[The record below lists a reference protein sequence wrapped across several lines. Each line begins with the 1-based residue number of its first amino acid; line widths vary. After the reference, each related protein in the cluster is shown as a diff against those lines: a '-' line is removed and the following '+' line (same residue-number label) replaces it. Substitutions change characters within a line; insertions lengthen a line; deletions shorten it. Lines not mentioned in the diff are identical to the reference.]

1 MRQGAGITQR
11 REVLMT
17 EQVYSA
23 SAVGNS
29 NKDIQNSKLSI
40 FSIFGAIISLNLI
53 LWAGYWAYNIIS
65 RDINGIPIVAA
76 QPGPLRVAPDTPGGI
91 EAENIELA
99 VTKIASQ
106 ELPPNPQAVELAPS
120 TEKLTP
126 DDITIFQAVGQK
138 KIIDRQAALKNQI
151 QVGVIEPNLSKEI
164 SFEPVNTVT
173 NTANYSITENQ
184 SELVAAALALA
195 LKPSADNLIGN
206 AVAQKNKFKQI
217 KPRPRPGSLL
227 DVSMS
232 TTETVI
238 RPALASVETGLAVV
252 QFGTFATETVAFE
265 EWDRLSK
272 NLSVILDGRPKYVER
287 IKRNGNEIYRL
298 RLGGFIN
305 IDDASRFCSAVIS
318 QENCVPVIAN

>member
-11 REVLMT
+11 REVIMT

-23 SAVGNS
+23 SAEGNLY
-29 NKDIQNSKLSI
+29 KDFQNSKLSI
-40 FSIFGAIISLNLI
+40 FSIFGAVISLNLI
-53 LWAGYWAYNIIS
+53 LWAGYWTYNIIS

-106 ELPPNPQAVELAPS
+106 ELPPNPKAVELAPS

-126 DDITIFQAVGQK
+126 DDLTIFQAIRQK
-138 KIIDRQAALKNQI
+138 KIIDRQAALNNQI
-151 QVGVIEPNLSKEI
+151 HLGVIEPNLSKEI
-164 SFEPVNTVT
+164 SLEPVNTVT

-206 AVAQKNKFKQI
+206 AVAQNKFKQI

-227 DVSMS
+227 EVSVS
-232 TTETVI
+232 TTETVM

-298 RLGGFIN
+298 RLGGFVN

-318 QENCVPVIAN
+318 QENCVPVIAK

>member
-1 MRQGAGITQR
+1 M
-11 REVLMT
+11 
-17 EQVYSA
+17 
-23 SAVGNS
+23 
-29 NKDIQNSKLSI
+29 
-40 FSIFGAIISLNLI
+40 
-53 LWAGYWAYNIIS
+53 
-65 RDINGIPIVAA
+65 
-76 QPGPLRVAPDTPGGI
+76 
-91 EAENIELA
+91 
-99 VTKIASQ
+99 
-106 ELPPNPQAVELAPS
+106 PPNPKAVELAPS

-126 DDITIFQAVGQK
+126 DDLTIFQAIRQK
-138 KIIDRQAALKNQI
+138 KIIDRQAALNNQI
-151 QVGVIEPNLSKEI
+151 HLGVIEPNISKEI
-164 SFEPVNTVT
+164 SLEPVNTVT

-195 LKPSADNLIGN
+195 LKPSADNLIGS
-206 AVAQKNKFKQI
+206 AVAQNKFKQI

-227 DVSMS
+227 EVRVS
-232 TTETVI
+232 TTETVM

-298 RLGGFIN
+298 RLGGFVN

-318 QENCVPVIAN
+318 QENCVPVIAKGI

>member
-11 REVLMT
+11 REVIMT

-23 SAVGNS
+23 SAEGNLY
-29 NKDIQNSKLSI
+29 KDIQNSKLSI
-40 FSIFGAIISLNLI
+40 FSIFGAVISLNLI
-53 LWAGYWAYNIIS
+53 LWAGYWTYNIIS

-106 ELPPNPQAVELAPS
+106 ELPPNPKAVELAPG

-126 DDITIFQAVGQK
+126 DDLTILQAIRQK
-138 KIIDRQAALKNQI
+138 KIIDRQAALNNQI
-151 QVGVIEPNLSKEI
+151 HLGVIEPNLSKEI
-164 SFEPVNTVT
+164 SLEPVNTVT

-195 LKPSADNLIGN
+195 LKPSADNLIAN
-206 AVAQKNKFKQI
+206 AVAQNKFKQI
-217 KPRPRPGSLL
+217 KPRLRPGSLL
-227 DVSMS
+227 EASVS

-298 RLGGFIN
+298 RLGGFVN

-318 QENCVPVIAN
+318 QENCVPVIAK

>member
-11 REVLMT
+11 REVIMT

-23 SAVGNS
+23 SAEGNLY
-29 NKDIQNSKLSI
+29 KDFQNSKLSI
-40 FSIFGAIISLNLI
+40 FSIFGAVISLNLI
-53 LWAGYWAYNIIS
+53 LWAGYWTYNIIS

-106 ELPPNPQAVELAPS
+106 ELPPNPKAVELAPS

-126 DDITIFQAVGQK
+126 DDLTIFQAIRQK
-138 KIIDRQAALKNQI
+138 KIIDRQAALNNQ
-151 QVGVIEPNLSKEI
+151 VHLGVIEPNLSKEI

-206 AVAQKNKFKQI
+206 AVAQNKFKQI
-217 KPRPRPGSLL
+217 KPRPRPNSLL
-227 DVSMS
+227 EVSVS

-298 RLGGFIN
+298 RLGGFVN

-318 QENCVPVIAN
+318 QENCVPVIAK

>member
-11 REVLMT
+11 REVIMT

-23 SAVGNS
+23 SAEGNLY
-29 NKDIQNSKLSI
+29 KDIQNSKLSI
-40 FSIFGAIISLNLI
+40 FSIFGAVISLNLI
-53 LWAGYWAYNIIS
+53 LWAGYWTYNIIS

-106 ELPPNPQAVELAPS
+106 ELPPNPKAVELAPS

-126 DDITIFQAVGQK
+126 DDLTIFQAIRQK
-138 KIIDRQAALKNQI
+138 KIIDRQAALNNQ
-151 QVGVIEPNLSKEI
+151 VHLGVIEPNLSKEI

-195 LKPSADNLIGN
+195 LKPSADNLIAN
-206 AVAQKNKFKQI
+206 AVAQNKFKQI
-217 KPRPRPGSLL
+217 KPRLRPGSLL
-227 DVSMS
+227 EVSVS

-298 RLGGFIN
+298 RLGGFVK

-318 QENCVPVIAN
+318 QENCVPVIAK

>member
-11 REVLMT
+11 REVIMT

-23 SAVGNS
+23 SAEGNLY
-29 NKDIQNSKLSI
+29 KDIQNSKLSI
-40 FSIFGAIISLNLI
+40 FSIFGAVISLNLI
-53 LWAGYWAYNIIS
+53 LWAGYWTYNIIS

-106 ELPPNPQAVELAPS
+106 ELPPNPKAVELAPG

-126 DDITIFQAVGQK
+126 DDLTIFQAIKQK
-138 KIIDRQAALKNQI
+138 KIIDRQAALNNQI
-151 QVGVIEPNLSKEI
+151 HLGVIEPNLSKEI
-164 SFEPVNTVT
+164 SLEPVNTVT

-206 AVAQKNKFKQI
+206 AVAQNKFKQI
-217 KPRPRPGSLL
+217 KPRLRPGSLL
-227 DVSMS
+227 EASVS

-298 RLGGFIN
+298 RLGGFVN

-318 QENCVPVIAN
+318 QENCVPVIAK

>member
-11 REVLMT
+11 REVIMT

-23 SAVGNS
+23 SAEGNLY
-29 NKDIQNSKLSI
+29 KDIQNSKLSI
-40 FSIFGAIISLNLI
+40 FSIFGAVISLNLI
-53 LWAGYWAYNIIS
+53 LWAGYWTYNIIS

-106 ELPPNPQAVELAPS
+106 ELPPNPKAVELAPS

-126 DDITIFQAVGQK
+126 DDLTIFQAIRQK
-138 KIIDRQAALKNQI
+138 KIIDRQAALNNQI
-151 QVGVIEPNLSKEI
+151 PLGVIEPNISKEI

-206 AVAQKNKFKQI
+206 AVAQNKFKQI
-217 KPRPRPGSLL
+217 KPRPRPNSLL
-227 DVSMS
+227 EVSVS

-287 IKRNGNEIYRL
+287 IKRNGNEIDRL
-298 RLGGFIN
+298 RLGGFGN

-318 QENCVPVIAN
+318 QENCVPVIAK

>member
-11 REVLMT
+11 REVIMT

-23 SAVGNS
+23 SAEGNLY
-29 NKDIQNSKLSI
+29 KDIQNSKLSI
-40 FSIFGAIISLNLI
+40 FSIFGAVISLNLI
-53 LWAGYWAYNIIS
+53 LWAGYWTYNIIS

-106 ELPPNPQAVELAPS
+106 ELPPNPKAVELAPS

-126 DDITIFQAVGQK
+126 DDLTIFQAIRQK
-138 KIIDRQAALKNQI
+138 KIIDRQAALNNQI
-151 QVGVIEPNLSKEI
+151 HLGVIEPNISKEI
-164 SFEPVNTVT
+164 SLEPVNTVT

-195 LKPSADNLIGN
+195 LKPSADNLIGS
-206 AVAQKNKFKQI
+206 AVAQNKFKQI
-217 KPRPRPGSLL
+217 KPRLRPGSLL
-227 DVSMS
+227 EASVS

-238 RPALASVETGLAVV
+238 RPALASVERGLAVV

-298 RLGGFIN
+298 RLGGFVN

-318 QENCVPVIAN
+318 QENCVPVIAK

>member
-11 REVLMT
+11 REVIMT

-23 SAVGNS
+23 SAEGNLY
-29 NKDIQNSKLSI
+29 KDIQNSKLSI
-40 FSIFGAIISLNLI
+40 FSIFGAVISLNLI
-53 LWAGYWAYNIIS
+53 LWAGYWTYNIIS

-106 ELPPNPQAVELAPS
+106 ELPPNPKAVELAPS

-126 DDITIFQAVGQK
+126 DDLTIFQAIRQK
-138 KIIDRQAALKNQI
+138 KIIDRQAALNNQI
-151 QVGVIEPNLSKEI
+151 HLGVIEPNLSKEI

-195 LKPSADNLIGN
+195 LKPSADNLIAN
-206 AVAQKNKFKQI
+206 AVAQNKFTQI
-217 KPRPRPGSLL
+217 KPRLRPGSLL
-227 DVSMS
+227 EVSTS

-272 NLSVILDGRPKYVER
+272 NLSVILDDRPKYVER

-298 RLGGFIN
+298 RLGGFVN

-318 QENCVPVIAN
+318 QENCVPVIAK

>member
-11 REVLMT
+11 REVIMT

-23 SAVGNS
+23 SAERNLY
-29 NKDIQNSKLSI
+29 KDIQNSKLSI
-40 FSIFGAIISLNLI
+40 FSIFGAVISLNLI
-53 LWAGYWAYNIIS
+53 LWAGYWTYNIIS

-106 ELPPNPQAVELAPS
+106 ELPPNPKAVELAPS

-126 DDITIFQAVGQK
+126 DDLTIFQAIRQK
-138 KIIDRQAALKNQI
+138 KIIDRQAALNNQI
-151 QVGVIEPNLSKEI
+151 HLGVIEPNISKEI
-164 SFEPVNTVT
+164 SLEPVNSVT

-206 AVAQKNKFKQI
+206 AVAQNKFKQI
-217 KPRPRPGSLL
+217 KPRPRPNSLL
-227 DVSMS
+227 EVSVS

-298 RLGGFIN
+298 RLGGFVN

-318 QENCVPVIAN
+318 QENCVPVIAK

>member
-11 REVLMT
+11 REVIMT

-23 SAVGNS
+23 SAEGNLC
-29 NKDIQNSKLSI
+29 KDIQNSKLSI
-40 FSIFGAIISLNLI
+40 FSIFGAVISLNLI
-53 LWAGYWAYNIIS
+53 LWAGYWTYNIIS

-106 ELPPNPQAVELAPS
+106 ELPPNPKAVELAPS

-126 DDITIFQAVGQK
+126 DDLTIFQAIRQK
-138 KIIDRQAALKNQI
+138 KIIDRQAALNNQI
-151 QVGVIEPNLSKEI
+151 HLGVIEPNLSKEI
-164 SFEPVNTVT
+164 SLEPVNTVT

-195 LKPSADNLIGN
+195 LKPSADNLIAN
-206 AVAQKNKFKQI
+206 AVAQNKFKQI
-217 KPRPRPGSLL
+217 KPRLRPGSLL
-227 DVSMS
+227 EASVS
-232 TTETVI
+232 TTETFI

-298 RLGGFIN
+298 RLGGFVN

-318 QENCVPVIAN
+318 QENCVPVIAK

>member
-11 REVLMT
+11 REVIMT

-23 SAVGNS
+23 SAEGNLY
-29 NKDIQNSKLSI
+29 KDIQNSKLSI
-40 FSIFGAIISLNLI
+40 FSIFGAVISLNLI
-53 LWAGYWAYNIIS
+53 LWAGYWTYNIIS

-106 ELPPNPQAVELAPS
+106 ELPPNPKAVELAPG

-126 DDITIFQAVGQK
+126 DDLTIFQAIKQK
-138 KIIDRQAALKNQI
+138 KIIDRQAALNNQI
-151 QVGVIEPNLSKEI
+151 HLGVIEPNLSKEI
-164 SFEPVNTVT
+164 SLEPVNTVT

-195 LKPSADNLIGN
+195 LKPSADNLIAN
-206 AVAQKNKFKQI
+206 AVAQNKFKQI
-217 KPRPRPGSLL
+217 KPRLRPGSLL
-227 DVSMS
+227 EASVS

-238 RPALASVETGLAVV
+238 LPALASVETGLAVV

-298 RLGGFIN
+298 RLGGFVN

-318 QENCVPVIAN
+318 QENCVPVIAK

>member
-11 REVLMT
+11 REVIMT

-23 SAVGNS
+23 SAERNLY
-29 NKDIQNSKLSI
+29 KDIQNSKLSI
-40 FSIFGAIISLNLI
+40 FSIFGAVISLNLI
-53 LWAGYWAYNIIS
+53 LWAGYWTYNIIS
-65 RDINGIPIVAA
+65 RDINGLPIVAA

-106 ELPPNPQAVELAPS
+106 ELPPNPKAVELAPS

-126 DDITIFQAVGQK
+126 DDLTIFQAIRQK
-138 KIIDRQAALKNQI
+138 KIIDRQAALNNQ
-151 QVGVIEPNLSKEI
+151 VHLGVIEPNLSKEI
-164 SFEPVNTVT
+164 SLEPVNTVT

-206 AVAQKNKFKQI
+206 AVAQNKFKQI
-217 KPRPRPGSLL
+217 KPRPRPNSLL
-227 DVSMS
+227 EVSVS

-298 RLGGFIN
+298 RLGGFVN

-318 QENCVPVIAN
+318 QENCVPVIAK

>member
-11 REVLMT
+11 REVIMT

-23 SAVGNS
+23 SAEGNLY
-29 NKDIQNSKLSI
+29 KDIQNSKLSI
-40 FSIFGAIISLNLI
+40 FSIFGAVISLNLI
-53 LWAGYWAYNIIS
+53 LWAGYWTYNIIS

-106 ELPPNPQAVELAPS
+106 ELPPNPKAVELAPS

-126 DDITIFQAVGQK
+126 DDLTIFQAIRQK
-138 KIIDRQAALKNQI
+138 KIIDRQAALNNQI
-151 QVGVIEPNLSKEI
+151 HLGVIEPNNSKEI
-164 SFEPVNTVT
+164 SLEPVNTVT

-195 LKPSADNLIGN
+195 LKPSADNLIGS
-206 AVAQKNKFKQI
+206 AVAQNKFKQI
-217 KPRPRPGSLL
+217 KPRLRPGSLL
-227 DVSMS
+227 EVRVS
-232 TTETVI
+232 TTETVM

-298 RLGGFIN
+298 RLGGFVN

-318 QENCVPVIAN
+318 QENCVPVIAK

>member
-11 REVLMT
+11 REVIMT

-23 SAVGNS
+23 SAERNLY
-29 NKDIQNSKLSI
+29 KDIQNSKLSI
-40 FSIFGAIISLNLI
+40 FSIFGAVISLNLI
-53 LWAGYWAYNIIS
+53 LWAGYWTYNIIS

-106 ELPPNPQAVELAPS
+106 ELPPNPKAVELAPS

-126 DDITIFQAVGQK
+126 DDLTIFQAIRQK
-138 KIIDRQAALKNQI
+138 KIIDRQAALNNQI
-151 QVGVIEPNLSKEI
+151 HLGVIEPNISKEI
-164 SFEPVNTVT
+164 SLEPVNTVT

-206 AVAQKNKFKQI
+206 AVAQNKFKQI
-217 KPRPRPGSLL
+217 KPRPRPNSLL
-227 DVSMS
+227 EVSVS

-298 RLGGFIN
+298 RLGGFVN

-318 QENCVPVIAN
+318 QENCVPVIAK

>member
-11 REVLMT
+11 REVIMT

-23 SAVGNS
+23 SAERNLY
-29 NKDIQNSKLSI
+29 KDIQNSKLSI
-40 FSIFGAIISLNLI
+40 FSIFGAVISLNLI
-53 LWAGYWAYNIIS
+53 LWAGYWTYNIIS

-106 ELPPNPQAVELAPS
+106 ELPPNPKAVELAPG

-126 DDITIFQAVGQK
+126 DDLTIFQAIKQK
-138 KIIDRQAALKNQI
+138 KIIDRQAALNNQI
-151 QVGVIEPNLSKEI
+151 HLGVIEPNLSKEI

-206 AVAQKNKFKQI
+206 AVAQNKFKQI
-217 KPRPRPGSLL
+217 KPRPRPNSLL
-227 DVSMS
+227 EVSVS

-298 RLGGFIN
+298 RLGGFVN

-318 QENCVPVIAN
+318 QENCVPVIAK

>member
-11 REVLMT
+11 REVIMT

-23 SAVGNS
+23 SAERNLY
-29 NKDIQNSKLSI
+29 KDIQNSKLSI
-40 FSIFGAIISLNLI
+40 FSIFGAVISLNLI
-53 LWAGYWAYNIIS
+53 LWAGYWTYNIIS

-106 ELPPNPQAVELAPS
+106 ELPPNPKAVELAPS

-126 DDITIFQAVGQK
+126 DDLTIFQAIRQK
-138 KIIDRQAALKNQI
+138 KIIDRQAALNNQI
-151 QVGVIEPNLSKEI
+151 HLGVIEPNLSKEI
-164 SFEPVNTVT
+164 SLEPVNTVT
-173 NTANYSITENQ
+173 NIANYSITENQ

-206 AVAQKNKFKQI
+206 AVAQNKFKQI

-227 DVSMS
+227 EVSVS

-298 RLGGFIN
+298 RLGGFVN

-318 QENCVPVIAN
+318 QENCVPVIAK

>member
-11 REVLMT
+11 REVIMT

-23 SAVGNS
+23 SAEGNLY
-29 NKDIQNSKLSI
+29 KDIQNSKLSI
-40 FSIFGAIISLNLI
+40 FSIFGAVISLNLI
-53 LWAGYWAYNIIS
+53 LWAGYWTYNIIS

-106 ELPPNPQAVELAPS
+106 ELPPNPKAVELAPG

-126 DDITIFQAVGQK
+126 DDLTIFQAIRQK
-138 KIIDRQAALKNQI
+138 KIIDRQAALNNQI
-151 QVGVIEPNLSKEI
+151 HLGVIEPNLSKEI
-164 SFEPVNTVT
+164 SLEPVNTVT

-195 LKPSADNLIGN
+195 LKPSADNLIAN
-206 AVAQKNKFKQI
+206 AVAQNKFKQI
-217 KPRPRPGSLL
+217 KPRLRPGSLL
-227 DVSMS
+227 EASVS

-238 RPALASVETGLAVV
+238 RPALASVERGLAVV

-298 RLGGFIN
+298 RLGGFVN

-318 QENCVPVIAN
+318 QENCVPVIAK

>member
-11 REVLMT
+11 REVIMT

-23 SAVGNS
+23 SAEGNLY
-29 NKDIQNSKLSI
+29 KDIQNSKLSI
-40 FSIFGAIISLNLI
+40 FSIFGAVISVNLI
-53 LWAGYWAYNIIS
+53 LWAAYWTYNIIS

-106 ELPPNPQAVELAPS
+106 ELPPNPKAVELAPG

-126 DDITIFQAVGQK
+126 DDLTIFQAIRQK
-138 KIIDRQAALKNQI
+138 KIIDRQAALNNQI
-151 QVGVIEPNLSKEI
+151 HLGVIEPNLSKEI
-164 SFEPVNTVT
+164 SLEPVNTVT

-195 LKPSADNLIGN
+195 LKPSADNLIAN
-206 AVAQKNKFKQI
+206 AVAQNKFKQI
-217 KPRPRPGSLL
+217 KPRLRPGSLL
-227 DVSMS
+227 EASVS

-298 RLGGFIN
+298 RLGGFVN

-318 QENCVPVIAN
+318 QENCVPVIAK

>member
-11 REVLMT
+11 REVIMT

-23 SAVGNS
+23 SAEGNLC
-29 NKDIQNSKLSI
+29 KDIQNSKLSI
-40 FSIFGAIISLNLI
+40 FSIFGAVISLNLI
-53 LWAGYWAYNIIS
+53 LWAGYWTYNIIS

-106 ELPPNPQAVELAPS
+106 ELPPNPKAVELAPG

-126 DDITIFQAVGQK
+126 DDLTIFQAIRQK
-138 KIIDRQAALKNQI
+138 KIIDRQAALNNQI
-151 QVGVIEPNLSKEI
+151 HLGVIAPNISKEI
-164 SFEPVNTVT
+164 SLEPVNTVT

-195 LKPSADNLIGN
+195 FKPSADNLIGN
-206 AVAQKNKFKQI
+206 AVAQNKFKQI
-217 KPRPRPGSLL
+217 KPRPRPNSLL
-227 DVSMS
+227 EVSVS

-298 RLGGFIN
+298 RLGGFVN

-318 QENCVPVIAN
+318 QENCVPVIAK

>member
-11 REVLMT
+11 REVIMT

-23 SAVGNS
+23 SAEGNLY
-29 NKDIQNSKLSI
+29 KDIQNSKLSI
-40 FSIFGAIISLNLI
+40 FSIFGAVISLNLI
-53 LWAGYWAYNIIS
+53 LWAGYWTYNIIS

-106 ELPPNPQAVELAPS
+106 ELPPNPKAVELAPS

-126 DDITIFQAVGQK
+126 DDLTIFQAIRQK
-138 KIIDRQAALKNQI
+138 KIIDRQAALNNQI
-151 QVGVIEPNLSKEI
+151 HLGVIEPNISKEI
-164 SFEPVNTVT
+164 SLEPVNSVT

-184 SELVAAALALA
+184 SELVTAALALA
-195 LKPSADNLIGN
+195 LKPSVDNLTRN
-206 AVAQKNKFKQI
+206 SFAQKNKFKRI

-227 DVSMS
+227 ESNIFS
-232 TTETVI
+232 NETAI
-238 RPALASVETGLAVV
+238 RPALTSVETGLAVV
-252 QFGTFATETVAFE
+252 QFGTFETETVAFE

-298 RLGGFIN
+298 RLGGFVD

>member
-11 REVLMT
+11 REVIMT

-23 SAVGNS
+23 SAEGNLY
-29 NKDIQNSKLSI
+29 KDIQNSKLSI
-40 FSIFGAIISLNLI
+40 FSIFGAVISVNLI
-53 LWAGYWAYNIIS
+53 LWAGYWTYNIIS

-106 ELPPNPQAVELAPS
+106 ELPPNPKAVELAPG

-126 DDITIFQAVGQK
+126 DDLTIFQAIRQK
-138 KIIDRQAALKNQI
+138 KIIDRQAALNNQI
-151 QVGVIEPNLSKEI
+151 HLGVIEPNLSKEI
-164 SFEPVNTVT
+164 SLEPVNTVT

-195 LKPSADNLIGN
+195 LKPSADNLIAN
-206 AVAQKNKFKQI
+206 AVAQNKFKQI
-217 KPRPRPGSLL
+217 KPRLRPGSLL
-227 DVSMS
+227 EASVS

-298 RLGGFIN
+298 RLGGFVN

-318 QENCVPVIAN
+318 QENCVPVIAK

>member
-1 MRQGAGITQR
+1 M
-11 REVLMT
+11 
-17 EQVYSA
+17 
-23 SAVGNS
+23 
-29 NKDIQNSKLSI
+29 
-40 FSIFGAIISLNLI
+40 
-53 LWAGYWAYNIIS
+53 
-65 RDINGIPIVAA
+65 
-76 QPGPLRVAPDTPGGI
+76 
-91 EAENIELA
+91 
-99 VTKIASQ
+99 TKIASQ

-151 QVGVIEPNLSKEI
+151 HVGVIEPNLSNEI

-238 RPALASVETGLAVV
+238 HPALASVETGLAVV

-298 RLGGFIN
+298 RLGGFVN

-318 QENCVPVIAN
+318 QESCVPVIAK

>member
-11 REVLMT
+11 REVIMT

-23 SAVGNS
+23 SAEGNLY
-29 NKDIQNSKLSI
+29 KDIQNSKLSI
-40 FSIFGAIISLNLI
+40 FSIFGAVISLNLI
-53 LWAGYWAYNIIS
+53 LWAGYWTYNIIS

-106 ELPPNPQAVELAPS
+106 ELPPNPKAVELAPS

-126 DDITIFQAVGQK
+126 DDLTIFQAIRQK
-138 KIIDRQAALKNQI
+138 KIIDRQAALNNQI
-151 QVGVIEPNLSKEI
+151 HLGVIEPNLSKEI
-164 SFEPVNTVT
+164 SLEPVNTVT

-206 AVAQKNKFKQI
+206 AVAQNKFKQI

-227 DVSMS
+227 EVSVS

-298 RLGGFIN
+298 RLGGFVN

-318 QENCVPVIAN
+318 QENCVPVIAK

>member
-11 REVLMT
+11 REVIMT

-23 SAVGNS
+23 SAEGNLY
-29 NKDIQNSKLSI
+29 KDIQNSKLSI
-40 FSIFGAIISLNLI
+40 FSIFGAVISLNLI
-53 LWAGYWAYNIIS
+53 LWAGYWTYNIIS

-106 ELPPNPQAVELAPS
+106 ELPPNPKAVELAPS

-126 DDITIFQAVGQK
+126 DDLTIFQAIRQK
-138 KIIDRQAALKNQI
+138 KIIDRQAALNNQI
-151 QVGVIEPNLSKEI
+151 HLGVIEPNLSKEI
-164 SFEPVNTVT
+164 SLEPVNTVT

-206 AVAQKNKFKQI
+206 AVAHNKFKQI

-227 DVSMS
+227 EVSVS

-298 RLGGFIN
+298 RLGGFVN

-318 QENCVPVIAN
+318 QENCVPVIAK